1 MDVASRNLQ
10 LGVHT
15 QDSAIA
21 RALIDH
27 EAERVDGEQQIART
41 FTEVDPRLFSR
52 NEILD
57 AVGDLQLL
65 TVQDAYFAWQAQTHD
80 QRTQAE
86 LHRLVAF
93 RDASQSQLDQQ
104 ESALAVMELTSP
116 ADGTF
121 VYARTPWGQ
130 KLTRGHHVFPG
141 RAVGLLPVRG
151 KVKARIYVPEVDA
164 IGIAIGQEAML
175 RLDSDVSVS
184 VRAVVS
190 SVSTV
195 ATPRASDNPQK
206 YFVVEAEPESV
217 DAELMRVGSS
227 LDATIVTGAIEGS
240 FLLPQ
245 QAVFYDD
252 NEPFVYVVRGTDAS
266 ARQVR
271 LGHMSPTLVEV
282 THGLEAGEQVSVVA
296 PDGVSAAV
304 KLSRLGPIDLG
315 TLARHWLPD
324 LRQAAVQLAHHRLR
338 SALTLLGMI
347 FGVGAVIAMLAVSE
361 GGRRQALAMIEGMGV
376 DNLIVDAEE
385 PQGDERREAR
395 KHSAGL
401 SVADARALLETLPF
415 VHAWAGVRVIHT
427 WNLFSRQGE
436 SHARV
441 WAVSPPYFE
450 LTRLEAVAGR
460 LFSTQDNDQFAQV
473 AILGEG
479 AARQLFPNGDA
490 LGQFV
495 KVNHLWVKVVGVLR
509 DRQLPDNEF
518 QGERVGGEGDRV
530 YLPLH
535 TALRRFACFS
545 LGERAVATQAAR
557 DARASRRLP
566 PPTPCSIFSTAATAG
581 KGIPG

>member
-1 MDVASRNLQ
+1 MTALRLARCGLFALPLIVASGCSDAPSRHPTVTVEARDHRFVVEARGELTASEAITIRVPEGLRMGFDIAWMVPEYSEVTRGQVIVRFDDSEIRVQRESRLVDVASRNLQ

-15 QDSAIA
+15 QDSAIT

-104 ESALAVMELTSP
+104 DSALAVMELTSP

-164 IGIAIGQEAML
+164 IGIVIGQQAML

-227 LDATIVTGAIEGS
+227 LDATIVTGVIEGS
-240 FLLPQ
+240 FLVPQ
-245 QAVFYDD
+245 QAVFYDEE
-252 NEPFVYVVRGTDAS
+252 EPFVYVVRGTDAS

-296 PDGVSAAV
+296 PD
-304 KLSRLGPIDLG
+304 D
-315 TLARHWLPD
+315 
-324 LRQAAVQLAHHRLR
+324 
-338 SALTLLGMI
+338 
-347 FGVGAVIAMLAVSE
+347 
-361 GGRRQALAMIEGMGV
+361 
-376 DNLIVDAEE
+376 
-385 PQGDERREAR
+385 
-395 KHSAGL
+395 
-401 SVADARALLETLPF
+401 
-415 VHAWAGVRVIHT
+415 
-427 WNLFSRQGE
+427 
-436 SHARV
+436 
-441 WAVSPPYFE
+441 
-450 LTRLEAVAGR
+450 
-460 LFSTQDNDQFAQV
+460 
-473 AILGEG
+473 
-479 AARQLFPNGDA
+479 
-490 LGQFV
+490 
-495 KVNHLWVKVVGVLR
+495 VVPR
-509 DRQLPDNEF
+509 
-518 QGERVGGEGDRV
+518 
-530 YLPLH
+530 
-535 TALRRFACFS
+535 
-545 LGERAVATQAAR
+545 
-557 DARASRRLP
+557 
-566 PPTPCSIFSTAATAG
+566 
-581 KGIPG
+581 